1 MNAFI
6 DSQLDLV
13 ANERKLEVEETTR
26 LLSACSPAQLQ
37 KRGVALVGLRIASM
51 RTGLGGKSLL
61 DLELAQHLTDSPRL
75 PSHKIRTGDIVGLQE
90 YKKDKPTSQTQL
102 SGVVSRV
109 TDTTVTVALQGREDD
124 ELPQALQDRCQIVK
138 LANNI
143 TYERMTHAL
152 NDLKRDSSNTP
163 LQRVLFGLQAPDV
176 EEMKEVKFFDDTLN
190 DSQREAVRF
199 ALASKEIALVHGP
212 PGKTYTLIEIIRQLA
227 VVQEK
232 RVLVCGPSNISV
244 DNLVERLSKHRVK
257 IVRLGH
263 PARILPNVMEH
274 SLDIITR
281 TCDSGQIVADIRK
294 EMDETLSAI
303 SKSKNWSERR
313 GLYGNLKDLRK
324 DFRVRERKVVGDII
338 HGSEVVLSTLNGC
351 GARNMMNQ
359 EFDVVIIDEATQALE
374 AECWIAL
381 RKGKK
386 AILAGDHLQLPP
398 TVKSKSSSSP
408 VPIIPKTLEKATSLS
423 VTLFDRLLAMYGNK
437 VKRMLKV
444 QYRMHH
450 QIMEFPSRELYDKE
464 LTADPSVSERL
475 LMDLEP
481 VEETDDTSSPV
492 VFIDT
497 AGAGLME
504 AQLEDEEDSKLNEGE
519 VEKVIEHVE
528 NLLQANVSEADI
540 GVITPYSAQVSKLN
554 QEMKDRWPDIEI
566 GTVDGFQG
574 REKEAIIVSLVRS
587 NDNRQVGFLGEKRR
601 LNVAMTRA
609 KRHLCIIGDSDTLS
623 SSDAVNGAKKG
634 KKDKSAISD
643 GGFLKRWMAW
653 LSEEADV
660 RYCEYA

>member
-6 DSQLDLV
+6 ESQIDLV
-13 ANERKLEVEETTR
+13 ANERKLEVEETAR

-37 KRGVALVGLRIASM
+37 KRGVALVALRITSM

-61 DLELAQHLTDSPRL
+61 DLELAQPMTNPPRL
-75 PSHKIRTGDIVGLQE
+75 PSHKIRVGDIVGLQE
-90 YKKDKPTSQTQL
+90 YKKDKPTSQSLL
-102 SGVVSRV
+102 SGVVSKV
-109 TDTTVTVALQGREDD
+109 TDSVVTVALSQDRDDD
-124 ELPQALQDRCQIVK
+124 ELPQELQDRCQIVK
-138 LANNI
+138 LANNV
-143 TYERMTHAL
+143 TYERMTFAL
-152 NDLKRDSSNTP
+152 NDLKRDSANTS
-163 LQRVLFGLQAPDV
+163 LQRVLFGMQQPEK
-176 EEMKEVKFFDDTLN
+176 EEMKEIKFFDDTLN
-190 DSQREAVRF
+190 QSQREAVRF
-199 ALASKEIALVHGP
+199 ALASKDIALIHGP
-212 PGKTYTLIEIIRQLA
+212 P
-227 VVQEK
+227 
-232 RVLVCGPSNISV
+232 

-263 PARILPNVMEH
+263 PARILPNVVEH

-281 TCDSGQIVADIRK
+281 TCDSGQIVADIRR
-294 EMDETLSAI
+294 EMDDTLAAI
-303 SKSKNWSERR
+303 SKSKHRTERR
-313 GLYGNLKDLRK
+313 GLYAQLKDLRK
-324 DFRVRERKVVGDII
+324 DYRVRERKVVGEVI

-351 GARNMMNQ
+351 GARNLMNE

-398 TVKSKSSSSP
+398 TVKSRSSISS
-408 VPIIPKTLEKATSLS
+408 VSVIPKTLTKATSLS
-423 VTLFDRLLAMYGNK
+423 ITLFDRLLAMYGNHI
-437 VKRMLKV
+437 KRMLKV

-450 QIMEFPSRELYDKE
+450 KIMEFPSQELYEGE
-464 LTADPSVSERL
+464 LVADSSVAERL
-475 LMDLEP
+475 LTDLDS
-481 VEETDDTSSPV
+481 VKETDDTISPV

-497 AGAGLME
+497 AGAGLLE
-504 AQLEDEEDSKLNEGE
+504 AQVDEDEESKLNEGE
-519 VEKVIEHVE
+519 VEKVVEHVE
-528 NLLQANVSEADI
+528 SLIDARVIEGDI

-554 QEMKDRWPDIEI
+554 QAMKERWPGLEI

-587 NDNRQVGFLGEKRR
+587 NDDLQVGFLAEKRR

-623 SSDAVNGAKKG
+623 SSNNNGAKKG
-634 KKDKSAISD
+634 KKDRPLISD
-643 GGFLKRWMAW
+643 GGFLKRWLQW

-660 RYCEYA
+660 RYCEFG